1 MKIVVLDHMYLEEQ
15 HVARLRAI
23 GEVEIFHDPPESD
36 QELKRRIQGAEIVVV
51 GWTNLTKG
59 IIDSAPNLRMISIW
73 ATTCHYVDLEA
84 ARQKGIIVTH
94 VPGYATEAVA
104 EYVFGLLLASV
115 RKLLQADKYVREGK
129 FDWRPFTGIELA
141 GKTLGLVGTGAIG
154 CRVGEIAKAFKMRIL
169 GFDIAPNLKR
179 AQEIGMVYVDLQT
192 LLRESDIISLNVTLT
207 SETERL
213 IGRKE
218 IEMMRKGAVVINTSQ
233 GKVIDEKELI
243 YALKS
248 RRLSYAGLDVFEEE
262 PLAQDNPLFELENT
276 VLSPHVGFNTVEAVK
291 KKTDICI
298 ENVMKFLE
306 GHPQNV
312 CQSA

>member
-213 IGRKE
+213 IGSKE
-218 IEMMRKGAVVINTSQ
+218 IEMMKKGAVVINTSQ

-243 YALKS
+243 YALRS
-248 RRLSYAGLDVFEEE
+248 QRLSYAGLDVFEEE
-262 PLAQDNPLFELENT
+262 PLAKDNPLFELENT

-312 CQSA
+312 CQTA